1 MEHEESLQPNFCPLP
16 AAEAHDEDEEHAPLF
31 SRRGFLRVGVGAL
44 GTIALLEVGAAGFL
58 FLRSHSLEGQFGGT
72 ITAGTVDD
80 FPPGSVTD
88 FHDSHFFLVRAPD
101 GGFLAVHNRCTH
113 LGCTVNWV
121 PAENGFQC
129 PCHAATFDFFGN
141 MEGPPVPR
149 PLDTFDVAFDA
160 GTIQVD
166 TSQPQQRA
174 AFQPEQL
181 AYAPGSRPA
190 ERSLHAPDATGRQ
203 AEG

>member
-1 MEHEESLQPNFCPLP
+1 MDNGSLEHTFCPLP
-16 AAEAHDEDEEHAPLF
+16 AAETHEEDEERAPLL
-31 SRRGFLRVGVGAL
+31 SRRGFLRAGTATLGAL
-44 GTIALLEVGAAGFL
+44 ALLEMGAAGFL

-72 ITAGTVDD
+72 ITAGAVDD

-121 PAENGFQC
+121 PEENGFQC
-129 PCHAATFDFFGN
+129 PCHAASFDFYGN

-149 PLDTFDVAFDA
+149 PLDTFSLAFD
-160 GTIQVD
+160 GSLVQVD
-166 TSQPQQRA
+166 TSQPQQRDS
-174 AFQPEQL
+174 FRSEQL
-181 AYAPGSRPA
+181 AYAPGSQPA
-190 ERSLHAPDATGRQ
+190 ERSLRAPVPVDRE